1 VTRINVSLVTVGDP
15 GTLTGGY
22 LYHRRM
28 AEAADGL
35 GARLSFVSFPDKRFP
50 FAAVAGGAVLRE
62 VGHAEAMV
70 LDSIAACYAAPWL
83 RRLPSHIPMVAM
95 VHQPPGGI
103 DHRGLRRSLCA
114 RLDRA
119 AYRRA
124 DRILVASESLERE
137 MTSGGVPPHR
147 IVVVPPGR
155 DVAPATGRGAGDLRQ
170 GRRIAVLCVANW
182 VPRKGI
188 VDALQAVARLPND
201 YVTLHLVGDERVQ
214 DRYGAR
220 VSAMIGR
227 RDLAARVVRHGPV
240 PREELQRLYRTA
252 DVFFLPSFVE
262 PYGTVY
268 GEAMAEGLPVV
279 GYDAGNLP
287 HLAAHGREGLMASP
301 GDIEG
306 LAQLLGRLAVDEG
319 ARSSLATA
327 ARARAQAFPSW
338 DQTATLFF
346 GAIRESVDRFR
357 RTST

>member
-1 VTRINVSLVTVGDP
+1 MNFSLVTLGDP

-28 AEAADGL
+28 AEVAESR
-35 GARLSFVSFPDKRFP
+35 GARLSFVSFPDTQFP
-50 FAAVAGGAVLRE
+50 FAAMAGGAVLRE
-62 VGHAEAMV
+62 VSHADAMV

-83 RRLPSHIPMVAM
+83 WRLPSHIPIVAM

-103 DHRGLRRSLCA
+103 DHEGLRRRLGA

-124 DRILVASESLERE
+124 DRIMVASASLEAE

-155 DVAPATGRGAGDLRQ
+155 DVAPGTGPGAGDLRQ
-170 GRRIAVLCVANW
+170 ERRIAVLCVANW

-188 VDALQAVARLPND
+188 VDALEAVARLPDD

-220 VSAMIGR
+220 VSARIGEP
-227 RDLAARVVRHGPV
+227 DLATRVVRHGPV
-240 PREELQRLYRTA
+240 SRQEVQRFYRSA
-252 DVFFLPSFVE
+252 DVFLLPSFVE

-279 GYDAGNLP
+279 GYNAGNLT

-306 LAQLLGRLAVDEG
+306 LTRLLRRLAVDED
-319 ARSSLATA
+319 ARSSLAAA
-327 ARARAQAFPSW
+327 ARARAQTFPSW

-346 GAIRESVDRFR
+346 GTIRESVDRFR
-357 RTST
+357 RKST

>member
-1 VTRINVSLVTVGDP
+1 MNVSLVTLGDP

-28 AEAADGL
+28 AEAAESR
-35 GARLSFVSFPDKRFP
+35 GARLSFVSFPDKQFP
-50 FAAVAGGAVLRE
+50 FAVVAGGAVLRE
-62 VGHAEAMV
+62 VSHADAMV

-103 DHRGLRRSLCA
+103 DHGGLRRRLCV

-124 DRILVASESLERE
+124 DRIMVASASLEAE
-137 MTSGGVPPHR
+137 ITSGGVPRHR

-155 DVAPATGRGAGDLRQ
+155 DVATVTGPPGAGNLRQ

-182 VPRKGI
+182 VSRKGI
-188 VDALQAVARLPND
+188 VDALEAVARLPND

-220 VSAMIGR
+220 VAARIGR
-227 RDLAARVVRHGPV
+227 PDLASRVVRHGPV
-240 PREELQRLYRTA
+240 PRQEVQGFYRSA

-287 HLAAHGREGLMASP
+287 HLVAHGKEGLMASP

-306 LAQLLGRLAVDEG
+306 LARLLRRLAVDED
-319 ARSSLATA
+319 ARSSLASA
-327 ARARAQAFPSW
+327 ARARAQAFLSW

-346 GAIRESVDRFR
+346 GTIRESVDRFR
-357 RTST
+357 RKST